1 MKVKL
6 KEQDLKRIICEKAN
20 QMLPEWKLS
29 RRTKRSKMFK
39 DVDFAISKYKD
50 SLMSSFVPVLIEDFG
65 GTTSVKMTGMK
76 MEKTEIDKIKEF
88 GIKIGKSA
96 LESYRKDL
104 EINVGRIIDVYIENQ
119 QNVGTLHDELGKI
132 YNIIDRNHKFCY
144 NFYFLHR
151 TPTFL

>member
-50 SLMSSFVPVLIEDFG
+50 SLMSAFVPVLIEDF
-65 GTTSVKMTGMK
+65 S
-76 MEKTEIDKIKEF
+76 
-88 GIKIGKSA
+88 
-96 LESYRKDL
+96 
-104 EINVGRIIDVYIENQ
+104 
-119 QNVGTLHDELGKI
+119 QN
-132 YNIIDRNHKFCY
+132 DRNE
-144 NFYFLHR
+144 NGENR
-151 TPTFL
+151 D